1 MDILIATAG
10 GGILGALLREISEAL
25 KNIQRAI
32 EDIAVNGIR
41 IKRR

>member
-25 KNIQRAI
+25 KGIKETLQ
-32 EDIAVNGIR
+32 DIATNGIR
-41 IKRR
+41 IKGR